1 MAATAAA
8 MTAETTCPARTE
20 PRRLVIPVFVN
31 PNARANRRN
40 PRLAARLQTIVGG
53 DGRVLAPRSLDELG
67 QMAGA
72 LRADRPAAIAIHG
85 GDGTLHKTLSALIS
99 AWQEA
104 PLPPVA
110 ILCGGTMNVV
120 AASLGLQE
128 RPAVMLT
135 QLVASLRAGR
145 PLETLRKRTVKV
157 SDRSGARYGFI
168 FGNGLL
174 ANFLTEYYGPNGYGP
189 MRAVWIVLRCIASAL
204 VRGPFARR
212 LFRRFEGEVK
222 VDGQPLSWPNFASIG
237 AATVREVGLGF
248 KLNDRAHD
256 DPDRFGVLA
265 IHAGPLALLPDLP
278 AVHAGRGISP
288 ERAFS
293 TVASTLEVSSRP
305 ESQMTYT
312 IDGDLYHTSA
322 PIHVAVGPV
331 IEFVKPQRALITKAR
346 GDTITE
352 LP

>member
-1 MAATAAA
+1 MTAA
-8 MTAETTCPARTE
+8 MTAETTRPARTE
-20 PRRLVIPVFVN
+20 PQPLVIPVFVN
-31 PNARANRRN
+31 PSARANRRN
-40 PRLAARLQTIVGG
+40 PRLAARFQTIVGG

-67 QMAGA
+67 QMAAA
-72 LRADRPAAIAIHG
+72 LRAEPPPVIAIHG
-85 GDGTLHKTLSALIS
+85 GDGTLHKTLTALIA
-99 AWQEA
+99 AWQGA
-104 PLPPVA
+104 PPPPVA

-120 AASLGLQE
+120 AASLGLRE
-128 RPAVMLT
+128 RPSVMLA
-135 QLVASLRAGR
+135 QLVETLRAGR
-145 PLETLRKRTVKV
+145 PLETLPKRTIAVH
-157 SDRSGARYGFI
+157 DGSGVRYGFI

-174 ANFLTEYYGPNGYGP
+174 SNFLTEYYGPNGYGP
-189 MRAVWIVLRCIASAL
+189 MRAIWIVLRCVASAL
-204 VRGPFARR
+204 VAGPFARR

-248 KLNDRAHD
+248 KLYDRAHD

-265 IHAGPLALLPDLP
+265 IHAGPLALMPDVP

-293 TVASTLEVSSRP
+293 SVASTLDVSSP
-305 ESQMTYT
+305 ESRMTYT

-322 PIHVAVGPV
+322 PIHVAVGPP
-331 IEFVKPQRALITKAR
+331 IQFVKPQRALIAKGH
-346 GDTITE
+346 GDTIKR